1 MMRFSWLAFLFLTL
15 SCVPISQ
22 QAGGSATAD
31 ANGVYVDKRMRTE
44 DFVYENNVRTVLL
57 YPRAAE
63 GQDPVS
69 AVLAPAVLPLDQ
81 PVPLM
86 LEFDELGN
94 AFKNYRAKI
103 FHCNADWSLSQLN
116 DMDFLMT
123 FNDFLLNQPN
133 LSLNTKVPYVHYTME
148 VPRVKLSGNYV
159 VMVYREGNVK
169 DILLTKRFVVFDNQ
183 VNVVARIA
191 PSSGVNERNTN
202 QQIEFSIVHPDVNLI
217 NPRENVR
224 IVLRQN
230 YLWETAI
237 TGLRPTAIWE
247 DRRLLEYQHFGLE
260 NNFAGGNEFRFFDI
274 RSIRFLGQNVRH
286 MDITSDSNRIYLL
299 PDKPRTREAYS
310 QTIDFNGRYVIA
322 NYEQGSGAIE
332 ADYADVYFTL
342 VAPQQPNGRVHVWG
356 ALTDW
361 KVSDQTLMRYNATD
375 GVYQGQ
381 LALKQGYYNFQY
393 VLEEPGGRL
402 NLRFFEGSHFQT
414 ENHYEVIAYYRPP
427 GARGDLVIGYA
438 LLRHNSRN

>member
-1 MMRFSWLAFLFLTL
+1 MIRSIWLAFFLLTI

-22 QAGGSATAD
+22 QQGGTSSGGSSY
-31 ANGVYVDKRMRTE
+31 YVDKRLRTE
-44 DFVYENNVRTVLL
+44 DFVYENTIQTVLL
-57 YPRAAE
+57 YPAAGD
-63 GQDPVS
+63 GQDQVA
-69 AVLAPAVLPLDQ
+69 AVLAAPVLPMDQ
-81 PVPLM
+81 PVPLI
-86 LEFDELGN
+86 LEFDELGST
-94 AFKNYRAKI
+94 FKNYRAKI
-103 FHCNADWSLSQLN
+103 FHCNADWSLSQLS

-123 FNDFLLNQPN
+123 FNDFLLNQPT
-133 LSLNTKVPYVHYTME
+133 LSLNTRVPYVHYTFE
-148 VPRVKLSGNYV
+148 VPRVKVSGNYI

-169 DILLTKRFVVFDNQ
+169 DILLTKRFLIYDNQ
-183 VNVVARIA
+183 VNVVARVA
-191 PSSGVNERNTN
+191 PSSGVNERTTN
-202 QQIEFSIVHPDVNLI
+202 QQIEFSIVHPDINLI
-217 NPRENVR
+217 NPRENVH
-224 IVLRQN
+224 VVVRQN

-237 TGLRPTAIWE
+237 TGLRPTALWE

-286 MDITSDSNRIYLL
+286 LDITKDSNQVYLL
-299 PDKPRTREAYS
+299 PDKPRAREAYS

-332 ADYADVYFTL
+332 ADYTHVYFTL
-342 VAPQQPNGRVHVWG
+342 VAPQQTNGRIHIWG

-361 KVSDQTLMRYNATD
+361 KATDQTAMQYNAAE
-375 GVYQGQ
+375 GVYQGH
-381 LALKQGYYNFQY
+381 LMLKQGYYNYQY

-402 NLRFFEGSHFQT
+402 NIRYLEGSHFQT